1 MRVVD
6 LAAAR
11 KQRRSA
17 LLRAWQPEEI
27 AELMRLHAELK
38 RGTEG
43 LGYEYG
49 ETEQC
54 EPQFYILSAG
64 PAKHCLSC
72 VSRLSRDGRPW
83 YVIEDGFGGLL
94 IEGDCLGTLV
104 NRTARLNLLT
114 HYGLL
119 FVTPILG
126 QLLAKSVFSAESLEA
141 ATDLCLM
148 LA

>member
-1 MRVVD
+1 MTVVD

-17 LLRAWQPEEI
+17 LPGAWQSEEI
-27 AELMRLHAELK
+27 AELMRLYAKLK
-38 RGTEG
+38 RGTEE

-49 ETEQC
+49 ETEQY

-64 PAKHCLSC
+64 PAQPCLSC

-83 YVIEDGFGGLL
+83 YVIEDGSGGLL
-94 IEGDCLGTLV
+94 IEGDCLGILV
-104 NRTARLNLLT
+104 NRTARLNLLA

-119 FVTPILG
+119 FVAPILG
-126 QLLAKSVFSAESLEA
+126 QLVAKGVFSAESLEA

>member
-1 MRVVD
+1 MTVVD

-17 LLRAWQPEEI
+17 PPRAWQPEEI
-27 AELMRLHAELK
+27 AELMRLYAELK

-64 PAKHCLSC
+64 PAEHCLSC
-72 VSRLSRDGRPW
+72 VSRLSRDGRAW
-83 YVIEDGFGGLL
+83 YVIEDGSGGLL
-94 IEGDCLGTLV
+94 TEGDCLGILV
-104 NRTARLNLLT
+104 NRTARLNPLT
-114 HYGLL
+114 HSGLL

-126 QLLAKSVFSAESLEA
+126 QLVAKGVFSAESLEA
-141 ATDLCLM
+141 AMDLCLM

>member
-1 MRVVD
+1 MTVVD

-11 KQRRSA
+11 QQRRSA
-17 LLRAWQPEEI
+17 LPRDWQPEEI
-27 AELMRLHAELK
+27 AELMRLYAELK
-38 RGTEG
+38 GGPKE

-64 PAKHCLSC
+64 PAERCLSC
-72 VSRLSRDGRPW
+72 VSRLSTDGRPW
-83 YVIEDGFGGLL
+83 YVIEDGSGGLL
-94 IEGDCLGTLV
+94 TEGDCLDILI
-104 NRTARLNLLT
+104 NRTAKLNLLA
-114 HYGLL
+114 HYSLL

-126 QLLAKSVFSAESLEA
+126 QLVAKGVFSTESLEA
-141 ATDLCLM
+141 VTDLCLM

>member
-1 MRVVD
+1 MTVVD

-11 KQRRSA
+11 KLRRSA
-17 LLRAWQPEEI
+17 LPGAWQPEEI
-27 AELMRLHAELK
+27 AELMRLYAELK

-64 PAKHCLSC
+64 PAEHCLSC
-72 VSRLSRDGRPW
+72 VSRLSRDGRAW
-83 YVIEDGFGGLL
+83 YVIQDGSGGLL
-94 IEGDCLGTLV
+94 TEGDCLGILI
-104 NRTARLNLLT
+104 NRTVRLNPLT
-114 HYGLL
+114 HYSLL

-126 QLLAKSVFSAESLEA
+126 QLVAKGVFSAESLEA

>member
-1 MRVVD
+1 MTVVD

-17 LLRAWQPEEI
+17 LPRAWQPEEI
-27 AELMRLHAELK
+27 AELMRLYAELK
-38 RGTEG
+38 GGPKG
-43 LGYEYG
+43 LGYEFG
-49 ETEQC
+49 ETEQR

-64 PAKHCLSC
+64 PAEHCLSC
-72 VSRLSRDGRPW
+72 VSRLSRNGRPW
-83 YVIEDGFGGLL
+83 YVIEDGSGGLL
-94 IEGDCLGTLV
+94 TEGDCLGILI
-104 NRTARLNLLT
+104 NRTARLNPLT
-114 HYGLL
+114 HYSLL

-126 QLLAKSVFSAESLEA
+126 QLVAKGVFSTESLEA